1 MSGERVRREHKKLG
15 PRRGRVK
22 ALRHFDLSVPDAS
35 LRLRRPARPPRP
47 GSVNA
52 QSVQLF
58 ILIAPVLLF
67 SMVAHEYAHGYAA
80 LRQGDP
86 TAFQLGRLTW
96 NPVKHIDPFLT
107 VLLPL
112 MTWFAGGFLFGGA
125 KPVPVVPRN
134 YRNYRRGDIIVSLAG
149 IASNLVIAVVAG
161 VLFALFGLLGR
172 NVPALTESCAIL
184 QVMMAFGIFF
194 NIILAWFNLLPIPPL
209 DGSHVM
215 KHLLPPAW
223 GLKYQALGRYGL
235 IILLLLFTIGRPV
248 FMAVMAP
255 VWIGTSV
262 AFSLLFPYYIP
273 SEVVRNPFI
282 GLGA

>member
-1 MSGERVRREHKKLG
+1 M
-15 PRRGRVK
+15 
-22 ALRHFDLSVPDAS
+22 
-35 LRLRRPARPPRP
+35 
-47 GSVNA
+47 NA

-96 NPVKHIDPFLT
+96 NPLKHIDPFLT

-112 MTWFAGGFLFGGA
+112 MTWFGGGFLFGGA

-134 YRNYRRGDIIVSLAG
+134 YRNFRRGDIIVSLAG
-149 IASNLVIAVVAG
+149 IASNVVITVLAG
-161 VLFALFGLLGR
+161 VLFALLGLLGR
-172 NVPALTESCAIL
+172 AVPAITESCAIL
-184 QVMMAFGIFF
+184 QVMMAFAIFF

-215 KHLLPPAW
+215 KHLLPPKL
-223 GLKYQALGRYGL
+223 GLQYQALGKYGL
-235 IILLLLFTIGRPV
+235 IILLLLFTLGRPV
-248 FMAVMAP
+248 FMALMAP
-255 VWIGTSV
+255 VWIGSQL
-262 AFSLLFPYYIP
+262 AFALLFPYYIP
-273 SEVVRNPFI
+273 SDVVRNPFV